1 MVTITLYARQQKN
14 HKINLLTAK
23 YTLYNLE
30 YVNNASLCEYWGF
43 PGDSAVKN
51 LPEMQEFQESQVRS
65 MGWEDPLEKGMEP
78 IRVSLHGEFRGQRS
92 LAGYS
97 P

>member
-23 YTLYNLE
+23 YTLYNFE
-30 YVNNASLCEYWGF
+30 YVNNANLYEYWGF

-51 LPEMQEFQESQVRS
+51 LPEMQESQESQVRS

-78 IRVSLHGEFRGQRS
+78 T
-92 LAGYS
+92 
-97 P
+97 